1 MSRERGRLP
10 HVVVLGLGRQGVAT
24 ARYFAAQGVPVVVSD
39 RQPAHALERERM
51 ALQGLEVRFEF
62 GGHPLEMLEGASL
75 LHLSGGVPGALP
87 IVAAA
92 RKRGLR
98 ITNDSQLFLEITP
111 ARVVGITGSA
121 GKTTTTSLVGEMARA
136 AAARGEIHAAWVG
149 GNIGNPLLN
158 EAAQMQEGDVAVME
172 LSSFQLEVMTRSPR
186 VAAVLNLSPNH
197 LDRHGTMDAYR
208 DAKTRILEFQHA
220 QDAAVL
226 GWDSPETRALA
237 GHVRG
242 GLTYFSIERGLQPEW
257 GTAAF
262 LDGDWICL
270 SSGGERTRILPAASV
285 QLRGRHNLANVVAAC
300 AIAMAAGFSPQSMTQ
315 AIPGF
320 RGVPHRLEHV
330 ASIEGVDWYNDSIA
344 TAPER
349 AIAAM
354 RSFEQPIVLLA
365 GGRDKQL
372 PWEEWAQVVRAQVE
386 HLVLFGEAA
395 PLIRRALGE
404 LEPDARPRTVS
415 SFAELGQA
423 VGHAARVAR
432 RGEVVLLAPGGTS
445 FDQYRDFEERGE
457 HFRVLV
463 RGLQGKGKR

>member
-1 MSRERGRLP
+1 MSRERGRLA

-51 ALQGLEVRFEF
+51 ALQGLDVHFEF
-62 GGHPLEMLEGASL
+62 GGHPLQMLEGASL
-75 LHLSGGVPGALP
+75 LHLSGGVPGDLP
-87 IVAAA
+87 IVEAA

-98 ITNDSQLFLEITP
+98 ITNDSQLFLEISP

-158 EAAQMQEGDVAVME
+158 EAAEMQSGDVAVME
-172 LSSFQLEVMTRSPR
+172 LSSFQLEVMTHSPH

-208 DAKTRILEFQHA
+208 DAKSRILEFQHVN
-220 QDAAVL
+220 DAAVL

-237 GHVRG
+237 GRVRG
-242 GLTYFSIERGLQPEW
+242 GLTYFSTTRGLLPEW
-257 GTAAF
+257 GAAAF
-262 LDGDWICL
+262 LEGDWICL
-270 SSGGERTRILPAASV
+270 SSRGETTRVLPAASV
-285 QLRGRHNLANVVAAC
+285 QLRGRHNLANTVAAC
-300 AIAMAAGFSPQSMTQ
+300 AIALAAGFSPQSMAQ

-354 RSFEQPIVLLA
+354 RSFDQPIVLLA
-365 GGRDKQL
+365 GGRDKHL
-372 PWEEWAQVVRAQVE
+372 PWEEWAQVVRSQVE

-395 PLIRRALGE
+395 PLIRQALGE
-404 LEPDARPRTVS
+404 TAPDARPRTVS
-415 SFAELGQA
+415 AFAELGQA
-423 VGHAARVAR
+423 VGYAARVAKP
-432 RGEVVLLAPGGTS
+432 GDVVLLAPGGTS

-457 HFRVLV
+457 HYRLLV

>member
-1 MSRERGRLP
+1 M
-10 HVVVLGLGRQGVAT
+10 
-24 ARYFAAQGVPVVVSD
+24 
-39 RQPAHALERERM
+39 
-51 ALQGLEVRFEF
+51 
-62 GGHPLEMLEGASL
+62 
-75 LHLSGGVPGALP
+75 PGDLP